1 MDRIDIH
8 IWINPVKASSLV
20 RRSRSESSREIAER
34 VMKARSIQHE
44 RFMEDG
50 IFTNSAMGNKQIEKY
65 CRLSP
70 VCRDFLEKTID
81 RTGLSAR
88 ACTRILKLAR
98 TIADMEGVHEIGLAH
113 LSEAIGY
120 RFLDKPDIML
130 L

>member
-1 MDRIDIH
+1 
-8 IWINPVKASSLV
+8 
-20 RRSRSESSREIAER
+20 
-34 VMKARSIQHE
+34 
-44 RFMEDG
+44 MEDG